1 MIRRPPRSTRTDT
14 LFPYT
19 SLFRSDFDEEC
30 ACDEL
35 RIDQRL
41 AHAGQIRP
49 CKACFLAAVEQLAL
63 RLPSEPWRDQRF
75 ELLALAHAPAHVGER
90 AFEKSGLDEHFRG
103 LEPEPDRAADDRGFD
118 IGARVGASWHTG
130 VAVAVAEGE
139 VAGRGRVG

>member
-1 MIRRPPRSTRTDT
+1 MIRQPPRSTRTAHS
-14 LFPYT
+14 FPT
-19 SLFRSDFDEEC
+19 RRSSDQLRIIDFDEEC

-90 AFEKSGLDEHFRG
+90 AFEQRGLLEHFRG
-103 LEPEPDRAADDRGFD
+103 LEPVPDRARSEEQTSELPSLMRLSD
-118 IGARVGASWHTG
+118 
-130 VAVAVAEGE
+130 AVFCMQKK
-139 VAGRGRVG
+139 